1 MMRFVISA
9 AGLGSRLG
17 MDMPKC
23 LLPIGEA
30 RLIDYQLAVLP
41 PGSDVRIVVGFKE
54 QEVMAHVA
62 RRWPDV
68 TFVRNPAFASTSN
81 THSLYLAAQHIA
93 GPYVAIDGDLIIERE
108 GFGRF
113 IERCASAT
121 SAIVGV
127 VPRGT
132 EEAVGALVDEGAVI
146 AFARPGTPE
155 QAACR
160 YEWCGIAYVDG
171 FRLTANRR
179 FVFEELAQHLPLPA
193 FEIPCLEIDTPQ
205 DLARAVEEVRRGT
218 MVLPS
223 LPSASPA

>member
-9 AGLGSRLG
+9 AGVGSRLG

-41 PGSDVRIVVGFKE
+41 PGSDVRIVVGFRE

-62 RRWPDV
+62 QRWPDV
-68 TFVRNPAFASTSN
+68 TFVRNPAYASTSN
-81 THSLYLAAQHIA
+81 THSLYLASQNIA
-93 GPYVAIDGDLIIERE
+93 GPYAAIDGDLIIGQE
-108 GFGRF
+108 GFDRF
-113 IERCASAT
+113 IERCRT
-121 SAIVGV
+121 STTSIVGV

-132 EEAVGALVDEGAVI
+132 EEAVGAVVADGSVV

-155 QAACR
+155 QADCVF
-160 YEWCGIAYVDG
+160 EWCGIAYVSG
-171 FRLTANRR
+171 VELSSNRR
-179 FVFEELAQHLPLPA
+179 FVFEELSRHLPLPA

-205 DLARAVEEVRRGT
+205 DLRRAVEEIRLGR
-218 MVLPS
+218 MRLPA
-223 LPSASPA
+223 LP